1 MFVPAMKGQVSCPVC
16 GAPLS
21 QVAAVMFPH
30 CGSELNLENPAAGGT
45 VVKRGST
52 PAGRRVVEVVAARFL
67 QTNRIDLKADAMAMQ
82 RLTEVSERVAREVM
96 AEGKA
101 VVDLPFITAGP
112 SGPVNLRM
120 KLVRVDLG

>member
-1 MFVPAMKGQVSCPVC
+1 MFVPTIKVPLPCPVC

-21 QVAAVMFPH
+21 QSATVMCPQ
-30 CGSELNLENPAAGGT
+30 CGSELNLENPAAVGA

-52 PAGRRVVEVVAARFL
+52 PAGRRVVELVAARFL
-67 QTNRIDLKADAMAMQ
+67 ESNKVDLTADAMAMQ
-82 RLTEVSERVAREVM
+82 RLTEVSERVARELV
-96 AEGKA
+96 AKGKA

-120 KLVRVDLG
+120 KLDRKDIG